1 MACIVERIFLFLCFA
16 FSLSAKSAET
26 GCASSNVENIR
37 SADAGH
43 SISDLF
49 VFGFP
54 EEVQPEDEEFHSASG
69 GQISSLFASLQKGI
83 VYQLSKDLQST
94 HQCGKILWGRFLL
107 NFYCLFRI

>member
-1 MACIVERIFLFLCFA
+1 VACIVERIFLFLCFA

-26 GCASSNVENIR
+26 GCASSKVENIR

-43 SISDLF
+43 PISDFF
-49 VFGFP
+49 VFAFP
-54 EEVQPEDEEFHSASG
+54 EEVQPEDEEFDSASG
-69 GQISSLFASLQKGI
+69 GLISSLFATLQIGI
-83 VYQLSKDLQST
+83 VYQLSKNLQST